1 MRSLGLAVAVFMV
14 GVLCLPVLVATAAVG
29 ALGAALSAPAGQGDP
44 PPQPAGGS
52 TGAVHGI
59 PGAALADYRAAA
71 ATCPGLSWAV
81 LAGIGEVES
90 NHGQSTAPGVH
101 GGANAYGAE
110 GPMQFLPATFR
121 AYAVARADGTPP
133 SPYDMGDATRA
144 AARMLCA
151 NGAGSPA
158 GLRNALWAYNHS
170 WQYVDLVLT
179 WADRYLKSL

>member
-1 MRSLGLAVAVFMV
+1 MRSLGLAVVLFMV

-29 ALGAALSAPAGQGDP
+29 ALGAALSDHGGPGGPAN
-44 PPQPAGGS
+44 QPAGGP
-52 TGAVHGI
+52 TGAVPGI

-71 ATCPGLSWAV
+71 AACPGLSWAV

-90 NHGQSTAPGVH
+90 NHGQSTAPGVRS
-101 GGANAYGAE
+101 GANPYGAE

-121 AYAVARADGTPP
+121 AYAVPRPDGTPP

-151 NGAGSPA
+151 NGGGSA
-158 GLRNALWAYNHS
+158 TGLRNAIWAYNHS